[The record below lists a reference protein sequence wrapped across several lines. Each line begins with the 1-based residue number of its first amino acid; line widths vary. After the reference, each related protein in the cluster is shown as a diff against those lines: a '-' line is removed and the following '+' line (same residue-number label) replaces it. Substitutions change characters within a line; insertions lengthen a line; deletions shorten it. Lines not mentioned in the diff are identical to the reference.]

1 MQNIG
6 AVSFLMAAV
15 MMRRGELLKVGLA
28 DRIHVPYR
36 LPLISGSGPT
46 IIAFSSAEKAYEI
59 GAAMVDGFK
68 LHHVK
73 SKFMVLD
80 FDQEGVRLIQLDNY

>member
-1 MQNIG
+1 MLIKRMLRCNN
-6 AVSFLMAAV
+6 
-15 MMRRGELLKVGLA
+15 K
-28 DRIHVPYR
+28 RIRY
-36 LPLISGSGPT
+36 SM

>member
-1 MQNIG
+1 MDP
-6 AVSFLMAAV
+6 V
-15 MMRRGELLKVGLA
+15 RRLLLS
-28 DRIHVPYR
+28 
-36 LPLISGSGPT
+36 LQ
-46 IIAFSSAEKAYEI
+46 KAYEI